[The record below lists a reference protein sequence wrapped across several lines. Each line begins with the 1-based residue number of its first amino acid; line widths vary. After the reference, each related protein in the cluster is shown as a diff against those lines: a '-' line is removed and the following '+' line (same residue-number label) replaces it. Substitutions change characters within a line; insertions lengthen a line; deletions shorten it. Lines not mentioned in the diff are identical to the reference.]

1 MCIVRPRPGHGI
13 RTALCVVLCMFGSAA
28 AVQAQ
33 EGTSRE
39 LYRARPFSL
48 ESEEFR
54 LMRAYPSEFHV
65 PAFRRYDVLHSL
77 NEQHGVVMIPDELI
91 RDASEAR
98 KDALPRRGG
107 ANLAIPLAGVQ
118 QEGDILKDA
127 GMFVLRQVL
136 SFGYQYFR
144 ESTRKPTL
152 TDFDYLELPQGTGVL
167 RSFNEV
173 EREALLRSEQQS
185 RDVHEDR
192 RESGKRASGK

>member
-1 MCIVRPRPGHGI
+1 MLGCAGTI
-13 RTALCVVLCMFGSAA
+13 
-28 AVQAQ
+28 QAQ
-33 EGTSRE
+33 ESTPRE
-39 LYRARPFSL
+39 RYHARPFSM

-54 LMRAYPSEFHV
+54 LMRMYPSEFNI
-65 PAFRRYDVLHSL
+65 PAFRRYDMLRAL
-77 NEQHGVVMIPDELI
+77 NEQRGVVIIPDEII

-98 KDALPRRGG
+98 EDALPRRGG
-107 ANLAIPLAGVQ
+107 AELAIPL
-118 QEGDILKDA
+118 EGGRREGGMLKDA

-136 SFGYQYFR
+136 GFGYQYFR